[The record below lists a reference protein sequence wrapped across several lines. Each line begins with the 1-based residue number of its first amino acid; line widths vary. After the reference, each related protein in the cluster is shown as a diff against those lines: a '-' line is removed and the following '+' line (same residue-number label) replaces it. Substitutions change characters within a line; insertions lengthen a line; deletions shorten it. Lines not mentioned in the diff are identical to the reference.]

1 MAAHPA
7 ASIFI
12 IVIILTLLSPTV
24 RAQNERLDS
33 SMDQLQQAVT
43 AISAGQLSAAEA
55 ILTAM
60 LSKSPRD
67 PDALN
72 LLGVVRAQQKRT
84 TEAENLFRRTL
95 TVSPGHVGAHVN
107 LGELYLT
114 TGHTDQAFQ
123 ILSVAYR
130 LAPDRP
136 DVNFRLAAIY
146 ESRGDHENALTHLR
160 RIGTSATNNDYFPLL
175 LKVLLS
181 LKRLPE
187 ARALVHEIEK
197 SRDVDPEAQAQCAML
212 LAASGLRDAALV
224 LLEVARN
231 RAPNSFSA
239 FYASGVVSAEAK
251 QFKQAEDYLTEAL
264 RLSPDDVPTL
274 RALARI
280 ARAQGE
286 LEKSLSHL
294 LHARRLAPQDAGIL
308 YDFGA
313 TTLQMDL
320 FLDALPAFAEL
331 RRRYPGEPA
340 YLYALAAARLR
351 NGEKAEAVRLLKNYI
366 AVRPQDP
373 SGFYLLGAAL
383 FGLKQYDEARTF
395 LEKSLGLKADADAE
409 FFLALCLSET
419 GNRKASIESLLRVV
433 QKQPDHAA
441 AHAALGAA
449 YREEGEYEKARVILE
464 RAIVLNPEDLRA
476 HYQLGLVYAK
486 LGDKDGAQKMFARAD
501 ELRGQE
507 RKQETLVFK
516 LVDRPQQ

>member
-1 MAAHPA
+1 M
-7 ASIFI
+7 
-12 IVIILTLLSPTV
+12 LTLFTPLTV
-24 RAQNERLDS
+24 RAQNERVDS
-33 SMDQLQQAVT
+33 SMDQLRQAVT
-43 AISAGQLSAAEA
+43 AISAGQLSTAEA

-95 TVSPGHVGAHVN
+95 AVAPGHIGAHVN
-107 LGELYLT
+107 LGELYFT
-114 TGHTDQAFQ
+114 TGRANQAFQ
-123 ILSVAYR
+123 ILSVAFK

-136 DVNFRLAAIY
+136 DVNFRLATIY
-146 ESRGDHENALTHLR
+146 ESRGDHQSALTHLR
-160 RIGTSATNNDYFPLL
+160 LISNSATNGEYFPLL

-187 ARALVHEIEK
+187 ASGLVHEIEK
-197 SRDVDPEAQAQCAML
+197 SNIDPEAQTQCAML
-212 LAASGLRDAALV
+212 LAVAGLRDAALV
-224 LLEVARN
+224 LLEVARS

-239 FYASGVVSAEAK
+239 FYASGVVNAEAK

-264 RLSPDDVPTL
+264 RLKPDDIPTL
-274 RALARI
+274 RALARV

-286 LEKSLSHL
+286 LERSLSYL
-294 LHARRLAPQDAGIL
+294 VQARRVAPEAAGVL

-320 FLDALPAFAEL
+320 YLDALPAFVEL
-331 RRRYPGEPA
+331 HRRYPGEPT

-351 NGEKAEAVRLLKNYI
+351 NGEKAEAVRLLRSYI
-366 AVRPQDP
+366 VARPQDP

-383 FGLKQYDEARTF
+383 FAQKQFDEARAF
-395 LEKSLGLKADADAE
+395 LEKSLKLKADADAE
-409 FFLALCLSET
+409 YFLALCLSEA
-419 GNRKASIESLLRVV
+419 GNLKASIESLLRVV
-433 QKQPDHAA
+433 QKQPDHAG

-449 YREEGEYEKARVILE
+449 YREEGEYEKARVVLE
-464 RAIVLNPEDLRA
+464 RAVALNPQDLRA

-507 RKQETLVFK
+507 RKQETVVLK
-516 LVDRPQQ
+516 LVDPPQE